1 MRAVGKPAVALE
13 LGLPLLKHDG
23 KLWLYRGRDAEPTK
37 EALDIAALLGG
48 SLLCAARVEVPH
60 LEEERHLWVFRKVT
74 PTPEGYP
81 RRSGVPDR
89 VPIQAGK

>member
-1 MRAVGKPAVALE
+1 MRAIGKPAVALE

-23 KLWLYRGRDAEPTK
+23 KLWLYRGRDSQPT
-37 EALDIAALLGG
+37 EETLEIATLLGG
-48 SLLCAARVEVPH
+48 ALLSADRVAVPH
-60 LEEERHLWVFRKVT
+60 LEAERHLWVFRKVT

-89 VPIQAGK
+89 DPIQAGK